1 MPPYSPELNAIE
13 PLWSVLKRDFKQRM
27 LDHRVDRVEEHFF
40 RHILSQTLD
49 AVSVETMRRAA
60 RFNNR
65 RFLLRCV
72 EELLAKA
79 PSQVEESEESK
90 VEASQEL
97 DDDERRL
104 LQSFVSASAH
114 ALDQHD
120 DSESYEDELSSIGG
134 HDSPFSGDDDDPPGV
149 NNMSALN
156 SSRAERNA

>member
-27 LDHRVDRVEEHFF
+27 LDHRVDRVEEYFF
-40 RHILSQTLD
+40 RHILGQTLD
-49 AVSVETMRRAA
+49 AISAETQRRAA
-60 RFNNR
+60 RYNNR

-79 PSQVEESEESK
+79 PSPVEESK

-97 DDDERRL
+97 NDDERRL

-114 ALDQHD
+114 ELDQHD
-120 DSESYEDELSSIGG
+120 DSESHEDELSSIGG